1 MLRGLKY
8 YCLCI
13 RRTFQHG
20 PGNTLCIHRGAT
32 LYIKCHMTC
41 LIAKNNNTVKMHM
54 SKEQLLFTLQMF
66 MLFL

>member
-8 YCLCI
+8 YCLCV

-20 PGNTLCIHRGAT
+20 PGNTLCIHWR
-32 LYIKCHMTC
+32 HMRHMSHRKK
-41 LIAKNNNTVKMHM
+41 LKMHM

-66 MLFL
+66 MLFV